1 MSMTSQFVSYVTTSA
16 NWDGDRG
23 ILHRTVEHLRLS
35 GIAVVGASAVALP
48 IGIWLGHV
56 RRGGL
61 VAQSVVNVG
70 RAVPSLAILA
80 LLFPL
85 SLQYGFGL
93 GFWPTLVALVILAIP
108 PMFTNAYTAIR
119 SVDPSVV
126 EASRGMGM
134 RPIEVLTRVEVPSG
148 LALILTGVRIAT
160 LQVIATATLG
170 AYVGFNGLGSFINEG
185 FRQRDDAKL
194 LTGAVAV
201 ALCALVIDLAFGV
214 VARSAM
220 PWRTPKAR
228 RPRKDLNT

>member
-1 MSMTSQFVSYVTTSA
+1 MRDFLNYVTTAS
-16 NWDGDRG
+16 NWSGARG
-23 ILHRTVEHLRLS
+23 IGHRTVEHLRISLTATV
-35 GIAVVGASAVALP
+35 IAAAIALP
-48 IGIWLGHV
+48 IAAWLGHA

-61 VAQSVVNVG
+61 AVQTIVNIG
-70 RAVPSLAILA
+70 RAIPSLAVLA

-93 GFWPTLVALVILAIP
+93 GFWPTFAALVILAVP
-108 PMFTNAYTAIR
+108 PMFTNAYAGVR

-126 EASRGMGM
+126 EASLGMGM
-134 RPIEVLTRVEVPSG
+134 KPSEVLLRVEIPG
-148 LALILTGVRIAT
+148 AMALIIAGIRLAA

-201 ALCALVIDLAFGV
+201 ALCALSVDFIFGV
-214 VARSAM
+214 IARRAM
-220 PWRTPKAR
+220 PWRTKGP
-228 RPRKDLNT
+228 TT

>member
-1 MSMTSQFVSYVTTSA
+1 MIHQLTSYVTTAA
-16 NWDGDRG
+16 NWHGSRG
-23 ILHRTVEHLRLS
+23 ILHRTEEHLRLS
-35 GIAVVGASAVALP
+35 AFAVLIAAVIALP
-48 IGIWLGHV
+48 IAIWLGHS

-61 VAQSVVNVG
+61 AAQSVVNVG

-85 SLQYGFGL
+85 SLRYGFGL
-93 GFWPTLVALVILAIP
+93 GFWPTLVALVILAVP
-108 PMFTNAYTAIR
+108 PMFTNAYTGVR
-119 SVDPSVV
+119 SVDPAVV

-134 RPIEVLTRVEVPSG
+134 RPLEVLTRVEVPSG
-148 LALILTGVRIAT
+148 LSLILTGVRIAT

-201 ALCALVIDLAFGV
+201 ALCALLVDLLFGIIS
-214 VARSAM
+214 RRAM
-220 PWRTPKAR
+220 PWRSVKAQSSMKG
-228 RPRKDLNT
+228 PQ